1 MLPLRD
7 KNVSGKVPYVT
18 YIIMAINIICFLFFN
33 VLTTK
38 YRVDLFENFGIF
50 PIRYSRHALASQF
63 TIIEQIIPFFSYMF
77 LHAGWLHII
86 GNMWTLYIFGD
97 NVEDYLG
104 HKGFAL
110 FYVVCGIMAGAFHL
124 ATNWHSPI
132 PTIGAS
138 GAIAGVMGAYLLLY
152 PHARVLVLVPIFFFV
167 QIVEVPAY
175 VFLGIWFLIQFFYGT
190 VSIGS
195 GAYAGGVAWWTHI
208 GGFFV
213 GLYIIL
219 LVRRFRYKMI
229 PM

>member
-7 KNVSGKVPYVT
+7 KNISGTVPYIT

-50 PIRYSRHALASQF
+50 PVRYSSHALASQF

-104 HKGFAL
+104 HQGFAL
-110 FYVVCGIMAGAFHL
+110 FYFVCGILAGAFHL
-124 ATNWHSPI
+124 LTNWHSPI

-152 PHARVLVLVPIFFFV
+152 PHARILVLVPIFFFF

-175 VFLGIWFLIQFFYGT
+175 VFLGIWFVIQFFYGT
-190 VSIGS
+190 VSL
-195 GAYAGGVAWWTHI
+195 GAGVYAGGVAWWTHV